1 MSSELK
7 PSKYLVT
14 FQLLSFLFITAFA
27 FGLANIMGGILINAG
42 LPADTVSTV
51 SLVYGLVVVFC
62 GVVLFLWI
70 VFKKYVLRKNDK
82 ETQSGGLSLWQR

>member
-70 VFKKYVLRKNDK
+70 MFKYVLCKNDK
-82 ETQSGGLSLWQR
+82 MKHNKEG